1 MYITTESVNSE
12 NEYFKRL
19 LKAMLEIEWVSA
31 ALKASHKAS
40 DAVGK
45 VLDTLKSISI
55 LGSGIELN
63 DSQSVCYE
71 EEFLQLLK
79 SFPFEGRKVVL
90 MVDAAAESARFI
102 VPMLS
107 LRRFCSTSRARRIC
121 CSSRSSVE
129 REIDWRLRPPVER
142 RNALGAVS
150 GRDVSFLTRLVPPPS
165 PPSSSLL

>member
-1 MYITTESVNSE
+1 MVFLLRIASRLACAFCCATRCISRSSDVNVSSPLAVAPRPERLNGLVSV
-12 NEYFKRL
+12 RL
-19 LKAMLEIEWVSA
+19 E
-31 ALKASHKAS
+31 
-40 DAVGK
+40 
-45 VLDTLKSISI
+45 
-55 LGSGIELN
+55 
-63 DSQSVCYE
+63 
-71 EEFLQLLK
+71 
-79 SFPFEGRKVVL
+79 VVL